1 MADVKTFKKGI
12 KLKPET
18 ADPNVATSNE
28 GQVYFAKSGGARS
41 QGLWFSD
48 GTDWN
53 QLLTSAGTDTLTK
66 YVIPAA
72 TTTYTAMDN
81 SEDVAICQPNA
92 GVTLTITLPAA
103 SSSDSK
109 LIKFVRKTSTGSVI
123 IDGNSA
129 ETIDGQASVPFD
141 AQYETL
147 HLYCDGSEWFTLS
160 SEVINVFDLTVSNP
174 NVSTSLSNVA
184 YYTADRP
191 FLLTEASIGI
201 FDLADNITGLLAME
215 IRKGANRG
223 SLTTSVFVTNP
234 AMTLTKEATTIN
246 VFSGANTHDGDYFL
260 ISNTTTDFYVW
271 FYTSSSDPAP
281 AGRTQIKVTYT
292 GGETT
297 AEMCALLKTALDSNG
312 FSCSVSDPNVIA
324 VCEKAGDN
332 TDASQPVG
340 QAAVNSITV
349 STPGS
354 GAANSDSTNQVFNS
368 TNSYI
373 AEGEV
378 LKIDLTSIPEGLSK
392 YYIKVK
398 GVR

>member
-12 KLKPET
+12 KLKPEA

-48 GTDWN
+48 GANWN

-72 TTTYTAMDN
+72 TTTYTADMDN
-81 SEDVAICQPNA
+81 SEVVICQPNA

-160 SEVINVFDLTVSNP
+160 SEVIDVFDLTVSNS
-174 NVSTSLSNVA
+174 NVSTTLSNVA

-191 FLLTEASIGI
+191 FLLTEAS
-201 FDLADNITGLLAME
+201 
-215 IRKGANRG
+215 
-223 SLTTSVFVTNP
+223 V
-234 AMTLTKEATTIN
+234 
-246 VFSGANTHDGDYFL
+246 
-260 ISNTTTDFYVW
+260 
-271 FYTSSSDPAP
+271 
-281 AGRTQIKVTYT
+281 
-292 GGETT
+292 
-297 AEMCALLKTALDSNG
+297 
-312 FSCSVSDPNVIA
+312 
-324 VCEKAGDN
+324 
-332 TDASQPVG
+332 
-340 QAAVNSITV
+340 
-349 STPGS
+349 
-354 GAANSDSTNQVFNS
+354 
-368 TNSYI
+368 
-373 AEGEV
+373 
-378 LKIDLTSIPEGLSK
+378 
-392 YYIKVK
+392 
-398 GVR
+398 